1 MKLNILMDNHTEI
14 DVYYLG
20 EPAVSYW
27 IETEGKYFLFDAA
40 YSDAFLKNAKDMGI
54 DVTKA
59 EAVLLS
65 HSHNDHTGGLKPLM
79 ELDFVKKPVFIAH

>member
-1 MKLNILMDNHTEI
+1 MKLKILMDNHTEI

-27 IETEGKYFLFDAA
+27 IETEGKHFLFDAA

-54 DVTKA
+54 DVAKA

-65 HSHNDHTGGLKPLM
+65 HSHNDHTGGLKPLL
-79 ELDFVKKPVFIAH
+79 ELDFEKKPRFIA